1 MDNSLLLSEDCKILT
16 GIRNKNLSSITI
28 PEGVVRIKEF
38 AFQNNTTLK
47 EVSFPRSL
55 GFI

>member
-1 MDNSLLLSEDCKILT
+1 MDNSLLLSEDGKILT

-38 AFQNNTTLK
+38 ALQNNTTLK